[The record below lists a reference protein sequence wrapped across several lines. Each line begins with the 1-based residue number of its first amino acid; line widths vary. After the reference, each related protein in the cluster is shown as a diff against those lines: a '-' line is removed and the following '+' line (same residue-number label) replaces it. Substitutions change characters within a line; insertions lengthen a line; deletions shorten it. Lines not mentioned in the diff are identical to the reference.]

1 MKRIIKGQEP
11 SEWTYHRLQPQAD
24 YDSADAESKEA
35 LRLSLLRDQ
44 GFVCAYCG
52 RRIPCRD
59 SKMGQTDSYVPETS
73 KIEHIIPQNAF
84 ADTDALG
91 RMDYHNLVVCC
102 PGSVKRIPGI
112 SIEKSMHCDSRK
124 KNRMIHFSPLSSD
137 IEKTLSYITNTKDP
151 RAGAII
157 SSDETIMTEI
167 GGCGDKCYNSNDN
180 ILNLNHPTLRESR
193 ISVVKGI
200 IQSMKIR
207 EKKNKVTIE
216 WLEKILR
223 QYENKTIPY
232 SYVSP
237 LDGTQKTYE
246 AYMEFRGIAIYYLTK
261 KIRSLSKQKLS

>member
-1 MKRIIKGQEP
+1 VR
-11 SEWTYHRLQPQAD
+11 
-24 YDSADAESKEA
+24 
-35 LRLSLLRDQ
+35 
-44 GFVCAYCG
+44 
-52 RRIPCRD
+52 
-59 SKMGQTDSYVPETS
+59 
-73 KIEHIIPQNAF
+73 
-84 ADTDALG
+84 
-91 RMDYHNLVVCC
+91 
-102 PGSVKRIPGI
+102 
-112 SIEKSMHCDSRK
+112 
-124 KNRMIHFSPLSSD
+124 